1 MTRDETHLEEVLAQ
15 VVGDHEAQ
23 GRELADAP
31 AADLERDVEQA
42 ERHEAHRV
50 GVLLVVRVEERD
62 EDAQELLDRREAER
76 CDVGLVV
83 CEGLRVS
90 AGGSVR
96 VRRER
101 EDAPL
106 IASPSTK
113 PSFSSSSS
121 AFLSSSLSSA
131 SSSSPSSPT
140 GPAAGICALRGSGAT
155 MRSPLAPATTS
166 TSTPVTDAA
175 EEVGGA
181 AARSSSGERWRRREK
196 TAATMACIV
205 RSADRR
211 SISVDGAQGK

>member
-83 CEGLRVS
+83 CEALRVS
-90 AGGSVR
+90 A
-96 VRRER
+96 
-101 EDAPL
+101 
-106 IASPSTK
+106 
-113 PSFSSSSS
+113 
-121 AFLSSSLSSA
+121 
-131 SSSSPSSPT
+131 
-140 GPAAGICALRGSGAT
+140 
-155 MRSPLAPATTS
+155 
-166 TSTPVTDAA
+166 
-175 EEVGGA
+175 A
-181 AARSSSGERWRRREK
+181 AA
-196 TAATMACIV
+196 
-205 RSADRR
+205 
-211 SISVDGAQGK
+211 